1 MACLGPVDRGWGWGW
16 GGGRGF
22 RQGGH
27 FLDNKS
33 KNDLLLQRMGCFL
46 KKAIFTMVLD
56 MAYPRLILHHK
67 VTLLIFR
74 PFPHYLQ

>member
-1 MACLGPVDRGWGWGW
+1 MT
-16 GGGRGF
+16 
-22 RQGGH
+22 
-27 FLDNKS
+27 S
-33 KNDLLLQRMGCFL
+33 LLQRMGCFL

-74 PFPHYLQ
+74 PFPLPPMNCKEVRGSKIK